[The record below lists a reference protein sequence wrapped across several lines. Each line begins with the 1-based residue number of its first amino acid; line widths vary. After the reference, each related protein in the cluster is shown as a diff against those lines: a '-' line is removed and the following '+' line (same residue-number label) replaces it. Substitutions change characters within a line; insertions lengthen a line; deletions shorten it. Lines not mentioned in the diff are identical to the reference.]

1 MLQILGVF
9 VFNKPVKLCEVLF
22 VLSPCSFQLIN
33 TYLVNLAGHIFL
45 GEVGLAV
52 HLGELVYP
60 LDTFGFV
67 KGLVVEIV
75 VFDVGEHEDFVQDFQ
90 NLAVDFPLPF
100 IQKSSFKHATNELFL
115 QQYQCV

>member
-9 VFNKPVKLCEVLF
+9 ILNQPVKFSEVLF
-22 VLSPCSFQLIN
+22 VLSTGAFQLIN

-45 GEVGLAV
+45 GQICLAV
-52 HLGELVYP
+52 HLGELVYALNP
-60 LDTFGFV
+60 FGLV

-90 NLAVDFPLPF
+90 NLAVDLPLPF
-100 IQKSSFKHATNELFL
+100 IQKSSFEYATNELFL
-115 QQYQCV
+115 E